1 MSKSSNSKYE
11 DNPDFCAERYGESE
25 NVSKEY
31 LKNYKKAFSNI
42 LISKGNVKLCKFS
55 TYKEKV

>member
-11 DNPDFCAERYGESE
+11 DNIKFCSERYSKAKS
-25 NVSKEY
+25 VSKEY

-42 LISKGNVKLCKFS
+42 LISKGYVKLYKFDS
-55 TYKEKV
+55 YKDRK